1 LTRWVTTN
9 KQLQLVFS
17 EDILTT
23 GGSGADLP
31 LETLHNKVII
41 LTAFRSMAAKLIN
54 KKSAA
59 SRLELCWTTGHNRNP
74 TFK

>member
-17 EDILTT
+17 EDIWAT
-23 GGSGADLP
+23 GGSGAELP
-31 LETLHNKVII
+31 LETRHNKVTI
-41 LTAFRSMAAKLIN
+41 LAAFRSMAAKLTN

-59 SRLELCWTTGHNRNP
+59 SRLELC
-74 TFK
+74 